1 MDRGNICN
9 YCQKL
14 GDVTDRCCA
23 WRSYYKQTGLT
34 NWKSREFRE
43 HIETQ
48 LCRMLREIRRRE
60 EEAF

>member
-1 MDRGNICN
+1 MNNNCSF
-9 YCQKL
+9 CQKL
-14 GDVTDRCCA
+14 GDVKAGCDCCA
-23 WRSYYKQTGLT
+23 WRSYYEETGRKD
-34 NWKSREFRE
+34 WGSRAFRE